1 MADTR
6 QQKGKHEN
14 IEKYCKEN
22 GITIENR
29 CLSVGDYMLPGGKIS
44 VDTKKDLNELCRNL
58 MNRKDHSRFWRE
70 VRRAKEQGIKL
81 YILVE
86 HGRKINSIEDVA
98 TWEDKFSKVSG
109 RVLMNEIYRVHISY
123 CVEFIFCSKKE
134 TGKKIIDILTE
145 KQK

>member
-14 IEKYCKEN
+14 IEKYCKAN
-22 GITIENR
+22 GIDLKPETLN
-29 CLSVGDYMLPGGKIS
+29 VGDYMIPGGKIS

-86 HGRKINSIEDVA
+86 HGGKIKSIKDVA
-98 TWEDKFSKVSG
+98 LWNDHYSKVSG
-109 RVLMNEIYRVHISY
+109 RALMNEIFRVHISY
-123 CVEFIFCSKKE
+123 GVEFLFCSKKD
-134 TGKKIIDILTE
+134 TGRKVVEILTT
-145 KQK
+145 KH